1 MAGLTVTLGNPKI
14 IVFYLSPLP
23 TIVDLSHVGVFESGQ
38 LTLTMFVV
46 LISVDFGRSFLA
58 SRARYC

>member
-1 MAGLTVTLGNPKI
+1 MMTV
-14 IVFYLSPLP
+14 PLLYP
-23 TIVDLSHVGVFESGQ
+23 RGYRRSAALNSNGVDHSHVGVFESGQ